1 MSTFKGSLSSR
12 LQENH
17 QFFSKNK
24 FLESIGLCSFTKS
37 SCEIIYKQNRKLLNN
52 SSTFDSLPNELS
64 SNTTIL
70 DLLSDLQCTY
80 TSFNVG
86 SQTFDASPTSM
97 PLLDLYTLIT
107 YHEGRIFNPSATTQD
122 ETSDNK
128 IKDINNSLEKS
139 IKCVGKLILG
149 QLEEEVVIDLIF
161 QERGNRSNERSVA
174 FKEIMI
180 AAPPK
185 MASGQQYGYGTTNEH
200 QRSSID
206 NINTVIPAIQG
217 GFGQDSVAAPLK
229 TYYDNNT
236 GQWKAGNIQILARIL
251 EDIQPAS
258 PEPIADLNLNSL
270 SQEELN
276 SRLSK
281 FTVGKA
287 LPLSMQGGNPNTYG
301 PNFIECITKN
311 SVEVKIVNRSQKSFK
326 KDETVMLTEINGEW
340 IPQPFGEDQPISSP
354 LKFGDWSF
362 VKLIANTDS
371 YFKDDRFYSTGG
383 TEFANDIKP
392 EDYEKASRLKFYTN
406 ILSTWSNRKGFIED
420 NIKRP
425 ALTTV
430 YPGSLL
436 REIQQL
442 NLKNIESTNFIPSK
456 RYYICSIFDQLD
468 EKIGGFQKKT
478 ILTSTNIEA
487 KNTFIS
493 ENDQFKYAEEIP
505 LFWGPVYLDGVTD
518 IIYNNNPLPEYTG
531 PDKNFS
537 QICEFFKLPTSSDN
551 NDILSSFPAS
561 DNRDNEQ
568 LLHVP
573 AECVSKFINPYSV
586 FIGWPLLGSENFTIY
601 TPHVPAPYYGT
612 STPKSKNRIQFSPLQ
627 AEFAGGDDILSKF
640 ATDTISRNFY
650 DIVRRLINKRTGT
663 GLIIP
668 SNFNGSLMGKTYERS
683 SALGYFE
690 ANRFISLTDL
700 NDTKEPTCGLIY
712 DISQYN
718 ALPAFKTIRYQCY
731 VAQQPIDTG
740 LVGAPRLFRDG
751 FSSSAVGAQ
760 CVGIIS
766 AKNTISKSGGGKIN
780 YSLVQDFG
788 LNQQRTSTV
797 AQNTF
802 SLVMGIAFGGS
813 SGGIQTG
820 VPQWGSNTD
829 TIDSFGTTAL
839 HVKIYDYWPEEQ
851 TLFDP
856 RYFGVLHFNSGS
868 YWNTESLNNTLAIV
882 AGETTQQTQQRI
894 ENSKK
899 LDLPIPTYS
908 NDNIV
913 KVGELIN
920 RNTTFKPKNQW
931 QLNPIRRGALLTGGG
946 FSYKYHVVGLSDDY
960 AKLSGGTG
968 FTSSFEHIIPS
979 RNLKMTILVDSG
991 SVVGIKFEKD
1001 TFGNDMRGDDF
1012 LPSDF
1017 NTSFPKYD
1025 ENGNINGTTGDKG
1038 FVLNFRSPTPNGKQ
1052 ASIGFENGICWLKI
1066 AKDLPPVQ
1074 HGPITRLTSSSKRG
1088 EGFIEETRDTSLD
1101 LGSNSSGK
1109 YDCFYH
1115 FHNDITHTLILAQPF
1130 TAGFAQY
1137 VSMTIT

>member
-52 SSTFDSLPNELS
+52 NSTFDSLPNELS

-86 SQTFDASPTSM
+86 SQTFDASPTSI

-185 MASGQQYGYGTTNEH
+185 MASGQQYGYGKTNDH

-311 SVEVKIVNRSQKSFK
+311 SVEVKVVNRSQKSFK

-392 EDYEKASRLKFYTN
+392 ADYENASRHSFYKN
-406 ILSTWSNRKGFIED
+406 IINTWSDRAEFTQD
-420 NIKRP
+420 NLLRP
-425 ALTTV
+425 ALKV
-430 YPGSLL
+430 IYPNSEL
-436 REIQQL
+436 REIQEL
-442 NLKNIESTNFIPSK
+442 NLNIVELDFQPSK
-456 RYYICSIFDQLD
+456 RYYTCSIFDQLASG
-468 EKIGGFQKKT
+468 IGGFQPQT
-478 ILTSTNIEA
+478 LLTSTNVEA
-487 KNTFIS
+487 TSTFS
-493 ENDQFKYAEEIP
+493 NDEFKYAEEIP
-505 LFWGPVYLDGVTD
+505 LFWGPLYLDGVTN
-518 IIYNNNPLPEYTG
+518 ITSNPNIPPQRISNFYQYSTSYTA
-531 PDKNFS
+531 DLNH
-537 QICEFFKLPTSSDN
+537 
-551 NDILSSFPAS
+551 FPAS
-561 DNRDNEQ
+561 DNEEEQ

-573 AECVSKFINPYSV
+573 AECVSKFINPYSS
-586 FIGWPLLGSENFTIY
+586 FSLWDLLGKDGFFID
-601 TPHVPAPYYGT
+601 TPNIQAPFYNT
-612 STPKSKNRIQFSPLQ
+612 SAPKTKNRIQFSPLQ
-627 AEFAGGDDILSKF
+627 AEFAGGDDIMSKF
-640 ATDTISRNFY
+640 INNNTSNRNFY
-650 DIVRRLINKRTGT
+650 DIVRRLINKR
-663 GLIIP
+663 LSPLFILP
-668 SNFNGSLMGKTYERS
+668 NNFSGFLMGNTYERS
-683 SALGYFE
+683 SSLGYVE
-690 ANRFISLTDL
+690 ANQSISLAEI
-700 NDTKEPTCGLIY
+700 NDTKEPSCGLIY
-712 DISQYN
+712 DVSQYN
-718 ALPAFKTIRYQCY
+718 ALPPFKTIRYQCY
-731 VAQQPIDTG
+731 IKQIPFNSSGRV
-740 LVGAPRLFRDG
+740 VGAPRLFKG
-751 FSSSAVGAQ
+751 FFSRNGAH

-766 AKNTISKSGGGKIN
+766 AKNTISKGGGGKIN
-780 YSLVQDFG
+780 YSLIQDFG
-788 LNQQRTSTV
+788 LNQERTSSV
-797 AQNTF
+797 VQNVF
-802 SLVMGIAFGGS
+802 SVVMGIAFGGS

-820 VPQWGSNTD
+820 VPQWGSDTD
-829 TIDSFGTTAL
+829 SISSFGTTAL

-856 RYFGVLHFNSGS
+856 RYFGVLHFNPGC
-868 YWNTESLNNTLAIV
+868 YYNTNQYNDTLATI
-882 AGETTQQTQQRI
+882 AGEINTQTI
-894 ENSKK
+894 ERVKNSKK
-899 LDLPIPTYS
+899 VDLPIPTFT
-908 NDNIV
+908 DNSIIQV
-913 KVGELIN
+913 EKSID
-920 RNTTFKPKNQW
+920 RNTSFKPKNEW

-946 FSYKYHVVGLSDDY
+946 FTYKYHVIGLSDNPTV
-960 AKLSGGTG
+960 LFGGTG
-968 FTSSFEHIIPS
+968 FTSSFEHTIAS
-979 RNLKMTILVDSG
+979 RNLKMTILVNDG
-991 SVVGIKFEKD
+991 SVTGIRFEKD
-1001 TFGNDMRGDDF
+1001 AFGNDMRGDDF
-1012 LPSDF
+1012 IPNDF
-1017 NTSFPKYD
+1017 NTNFPQYND
-1025 ENGNINGTTGDKG
+1025 NGNVTGTTTDKG
-1038 FVLNFRSPTPNGKQ
+1038 FILIFTSQDPNGKR
-1052 ASIGFENGICWLKI
+1052 ATIGFKNGKCWLKI

-1088 EGFIEETRDTSLD
+1088 EGFIEETKDTSLD

-1115 FHNDITHTLILAQPF
+1115 FHNDITHTLILAQPS